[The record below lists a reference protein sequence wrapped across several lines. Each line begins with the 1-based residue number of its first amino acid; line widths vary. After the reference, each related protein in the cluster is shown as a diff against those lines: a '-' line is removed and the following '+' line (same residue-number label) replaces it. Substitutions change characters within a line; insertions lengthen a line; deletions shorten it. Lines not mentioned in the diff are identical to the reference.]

1 MDLNWKFMDLTCNF
15 KDFDWKIMDFN
26 CNFTDFQGH
35 FIDFNLNLIDWH
47 GHCIHLNWNVKGFL
61 GFSWMFIDIS
71 LLFIYLYLSLSHFS
85 KQLSIV
91 KYWQLEK
98 CNVRHLGQMC
108 IGRAG
113 GGRKSYHTIFRF
125 AFSLDKCARP
135 FWWMRL
141 SILANAS
148 VHFGEYC
155 ILCYIFTF
163 VVMFLWF
170 ILCVLKTVLFTVV
183 LNILM
188 LMLIFFFSIALGS
201 LPSPACITHERFHS
215 LTTFLTATG
224 LLLHHVGNVLGSIL
238 YEIVI

>member
-1 MDLNWKFMDLTCNF
+1 MDIAFIWIEMSKVFLDFHGCSLTFHCF
-15 KDFDWKIMDFN
+15 S
-26 CNFTDFQGH
+26 FTF
-35 FIDFNLNLIDWH
+35 
-47 GHCIHLNWNVKGFL
+47 
-61 GFSWMFIDIS
+61 IS
-71 LLFIYLYLSLSHFS
+71 LYLIFQSNWVL
-85 KQLSIV
+85 LSIDSWKSV
-91 KYWQLEK
+91 MYGIWAK
-98 CNVRHLGQMC
+98 CASG
-108 IGRAG
+108 GRG